1 MTTPLLDQID
11 QLCAAEADTDDVLRN
26 VVRLIADEQGVAF
39 AEIRFV
45 EDEGLVEGPSAGEP
59 DEARR
64 HATTIEYRGA
74 PVGELVVDGELEDA
88 TARRIAEAIATFVLL
103 GWDTGGTAWEP

>member
-1 MTTPLLDQID
+1 VTTSLLDQIE
-11 QLCAAEADTDDVLRN
+11 QLCAAEADADEVLRD
-26 VVRLIADEQGVAF
+26 VVRLVADEQGVAF

-45 EDEGLVEGPSAGEP
+45 EDEGLVEGPSAGAP

-88 TARRIAEAIATFVLL
+88 TARRIAEAISTYVLV